1 MPLHTL
7 SIHLG
12 LTVQIEVTHLKMGR
26 VDAVQAQNDACDQA
40 WIVYVPV
47 QSVTEFI
54 VACKWGF
61 VDVTQ
66 SA

>member
-40 WIVYVPV
+40 
-47 QSVTEFI
+47 
-54 VACKWGF
+54 
-61 VDVTQ
+61 
-66 SA
+66 